1 MTFRN
6 LTGFS
11 NLEFETLKNICL
23 PRLTRRRVGRQQNIT
38 AHRKFFV
45 LLTWLRKYPTFEEL
59 SIAFRM
65 TKRKIYTVIK
75 NAIEDVHQPLVSE
88 YIKWYSKQEQE
99 QNNFAF
105 TNFPQCLAI
114 VDVTVQP
121 IKRPTENQR
130 GWYSGKHKTHVIKS
144 QTINGADGRVMHV
157 YSGINGRVHD
167 IAIWR
172 NSNVEEQFQNNPI
185 LADKAYIGIQ
195 HNCQAI
201 IPIRKPRNRELTEN
215 EKSFNKRVSSDRI
228 LIENYYAR
236 LKNKFKILSYR
247 YRGSITE
254 YKKIF
259 EICCALTNFD
269 VQLRPLRRRNTENQN

>member
-1 MTFRN
+1 MAFRN

-88 YIKWYSKQEQE
+88 YIKWY
-99 QNNFAF
+99 N
-105 TNFPQCLAI
+105 
-114 VDVTVQP
+114 VTVQP

-130 GWYSGKHKTHVIKS
+130 EWYSGKHKTHVIKS

-185 LADKAYIGIQ
+185 LADKAYIGI
-195 HNCQAI
+195 NI
-201 IPIRKPRNRELTEN
+201 IAKQLYQSENLETEN
-215 EKSFNKRVSSDRI
+215 SPRTKKALIKESRV
-228 LIENYYAR
+228 IEY
-236 LKNKFKILSYR
+236 
-247 YRGSITE
+247 
-254 YKKIF
+254 
-259 EICCALTNFD
+259 
-269 VQLRPLRRRNTENQN
+269 